1 MRRAALL
8 CFFLLA
14 APRVLAQSATGPEK
28 TSLRT
33 TLDANLLRDLPGSE
47 NLFVLL
53 ETTQPTLIS
62 DRFSGGGLYIG
73 EPGRLGGFLGSWSQ
87 TLFRVGDVNLT
98 DPASGGVPLLFPD
111 LMLWEKV
118 DIATGAMP
126 ADLNAPGLT
135 ISLSPRRP
143 STRWTRAVHVTTSH
157 FGSSAAAAAPAIARS
172 DGSDRVALMASGPVI
187 ANRLG
192 LLLAG
197 SWTAGRQFN
206 RLETESTKA
215 DLGSAFAHLLFTPR
229 EHHEISVIGWAERAG
244 TPFAERAAFHQP
256 DKTTIDAAGHVQASW
271 KHDGIGTIPWRA
283 FAGYTGRHRDTGIRS
298 LRNPHLERLL
308 DGPISAIAALS
319 DGDVYQWSLGG
330 RVMSVPARRLGLEHR
345 VEIGLDAF
353 GARAE
358 SLSFFSGDATETV
371 DGYPA
376 RLWRFANPGP
386 ESIRHE
392 IGFSAYLSD
401 RLTLGSKLHVDAAMR
416 YDAVSG
422 SAVGAATDIRW
433 KTPLPRASLRWT
445 IADAWKPTLVAGY
458 SRSAYRLPLDLL
470 AVGDPAAPTAEVFRW
485 DAPRYTTTFPTS
497 PGPLVTRAGPGTGGD
512 PAFSAIDDQLR
523 RPRSDEVVAGIEIH
537 PGSSLRLGL
546 TGVARRE
553 RDFVGLVNKASP
565 SYSVF
570 GIFDPGGDLLGT
582 EDDRIVPVYNRTME
596 SFGRDRYLL
605 TNPGQR
611 EATFSGIEVDI
622 ALTTERLMLNLG
634 ATAGRA
640 VGSAANRG
648 IGPLENDQSL
658 IGELTTDP
666 NAATFARGRLF
677 NDRAYTAKLIG
688 VYKLPLDIT
697 LGAVARYQDGQ
708 PFARLLVVPALSQGA
723 EAVRAFANGDSRFT
737 YIATLDARL
746 QKGFSAAA
754 RRFDIVLDVYNV
766 TNLANSVDER
776 TTERP
781 DVRVTTAVQPP
792 RTIQLGIRATF

>member
-8 CFFLLA
+8 CIFLIVS
-14 APRVLAQSATGPEK
+14 PRVLAQSATSSEK
-28 TSLRT
+28 TSLGAT
-33 TLDANLLRDLPGSE
+33 FSANLLRDLPGSE

-62 DRFSGGGLYIG
+62 DRFFGGGLYIG
-73 EPGRLGGFLGSWSQ
+73 EPGRVGGFLGSWSQ
-87 TLFRVGDVNLT
+87 TLFRIGDVSLT
-98 DPASGGVPLLFPD
+98 DPAGGGVPLLFPD

-118 DIATGAMP
+118 DVATGLMP
-126 ADLNAPGLT
+126 PDINAAGLA
-135 ISLSPRRP
+135 ISLEPRRP
-143 STRWTRAVHVTTSH
+143 STTWTRTVHVTTSH
-157 FGSSAAAAAPAIARS
+157 FGTPSPVQAPPIARS
-172 DGSDRVALMASGPVI
+172 DGSDRVALTASGPLI

-206 RLETESTKA
+206 RLEAESTKA
-215 DLGSAFAHLLFTPR
+215 DLGSAFAHLVFTPR
-229 EHHEISVIGWAERAG
+229 EHHEIAVIGWAQRAS
-244 TPFAERAAFHQP
+244 TPFAERTAFRQP
-256 DKTTIDAAGHVQASW
+256 DQTTVETAGHVQASW
-271 KHDGIGTIPWRA
+271 QHDGIATIPWRA
-283 FAGYTGRHRDTGIRS
+283 FAGYTGRHRDTGVES
-298 LRNPHLERLL
+298 LRNPHVERLL
-308 DGPISAIAALS
+308 DGPVSALASLS
-319 DGDVYQWSLGG
+319 DGNVYQWSLGG
-330 RVMSVPARRLGLEHR
+330 RVMPSPARRLGLDQKI
-345 VEIGLDAF
+345 EIGLDAF
-353 GARAE
+353 GAQAQ
-358 SLSFFSGDATETV
+358 SSSFFSGDATEAV

-376 RLWRFANPGP
+376 RLWRFANPGT

-401 RLTLGSKLHVDAAMR
+401 RLTLGSKLHIDAAIR

-433 KTPLPRASLRWT
+433 KTPLPRASIRWT

-470 AVGDPAAPTAEVFRW
+470 AVGDPAAPIADVFRW
-485 DAPRYTTTFPTS
+485 DAPRYTATFPTS

-537 PGSSLRLGL
+537 PGGSLRLGVI
-546 TGVARRE
+546 GVARRE

-570 GIFDPGGDLLGT
+570 GLFDPGGDLLGT
-582 EDDRIVPVYNRTME
+582 EDDRIVPVYNRTRE
-596 SFGRDRYLL
+596 SFGRDQYLL

-611 EATFSGIEVDI
+611 EATFNGVEVDI
-622 ALTTERLMLNLG
+622 ALTRERLMLSLG

-666 NAATFARGRLF
+666 NAATFARGRVF

-688 VYKLPLDIT
+688 VYKLPLDLT

-708 PFARLLVVPALSQGA
+708 PFARLLVLPALNQGA

-746 QKGFSAAA
+746 QKGFTVGA

-766 TNLANSVDER
+766 TNLANSVDES
-776 TTERP
+776 TTELP
-781 DVRVTTAVQPP
+781 DVRLTTAVQPP
-792 RTIQLGIRATF
+792 RTIQLGLRATF